1 MKKKESIILIAIISL
16 GICGCDTIKKEYKF
30 LNADFEYGSLRGWEN
45 ILGTAFTDN
54 TIDISGGG
62 NVDWNVVGNFFYNG
76 ELADLGST
84 GSMQSEVFNLKGNGK
99 IGLMIGGGKNFSQ
112 CYISL
117 CDAKSNQEL
126 VSIANYKFDFDN
138 PNSRMHRVIL
148 NGSNYIGKD
157 VYLKVVDND
166 ANTDGYNFLIL
177 DDFVINFQGEED
189 EVGMTHDATRY
200 IEAHKDEVKNTIY
213 RHNYHLMPPVGW
225 MNDPNGFS
233 IYNGKINLFYQHSPY
248 TVGWSTMY
256 WGHATS
262 DDFIKWEDQPVA
274 LAPDKA
280 YDKDGCFSGSV
291 IVENNKMYALYT
303 AVSSAGQ
310 QQAIAFSND
319 GINFEK
325 LNRNPVIKSSLLPDN
340 AITADFRDPK
350 LFKVNNTYYAI
361 LGSKLKT
368 PGGQLL
374 LYKSNSLI
382 EGWGYVGVILS
393 SSITQGGLFE
403 CPDYEK
409 IDNQDVIISSPQYVR
424 SSIINEYQN
433 EHSVTYQ
440 IGSFN
445 LDTAKFENV
454 NGEMSMEEF
463 DKGFD
468 FYAAQC
474 LQTNDDRVVMVAWM
488 NMWNRSTFPSAAY
501 GWTGAMTLPRELNI
515 IDNHIY
521 QTPVREIQKYRRNE
535 YKLSSK
541 TVEGMNYINKLN
553 GRCSEI
559 EFEIDTSKLNN
570 DGTAGIRLFAGE
582 ENHTDI
588 YYDKE
593 SNQIVFDR
601 RENGQVINGGGESGA
616 NGVRYCPVNSSNGK
630 VKLHIF
636 LDKSSVEVFINDGYY
651 TMTGTVFPNETDDK
665 VALFTTS
672 GQALFENIKKYD
684 LVIK

>member
-1 MKKKESIILIAIISL
+1 MNSKENIVLIAIISL
-16 GICGCDTIKKEYKF
+16 GLCGCNTSNKEYKF
-30 LNADFEYGSLRGWEN
+30 LNSDFEYGSLRGWTKIE
-45 ILGTAFTDN
+45 GDAFSDN
-54 TIDISGGG
+54 YVDISGAS
-62 NVDWNVVGNFFYNG
+62 NIDWNVIGNFFYNG

-84 GSMQSEVFNLKGNGK
+84 GSMQSEVFKLKGNGK
-99 IGLMIGGGKNFSQ
+99 IGLMLGGGKNVNQ
-112 CYISL
+112 CYIAL
-117 CDAKSNQEL
+117 CDAKFNQEL
-126 VSIANYKFDFDN
+126 ATIANYKFDFDN

-148 NGSNYIGKD
+148 DGSNYVGKD
-157 VYLKVVDND
+157 VYLKIIDND
-166 ANTDGYNFLIL
+166 DGIDGYNFLVL
-177 DDFVINFQGEED
+177 DDFVVNFQGKED
-189 EVGMTHDATRY
+189 EVGMAHDATRY
-200 IEAHKDEVKNTIY
+200 IEAHKNEVKNARY
-213 RHNYHLMPPVGW
+213 RHSYHLMPPVGW

-262 DDFIKWEDQPVA
+262 DDFIKWKDEPVA
-274 LAPDKA
+274 LAPDKS

-303 AVSSAGQ
+303 AVSSYGQ

-325 LNRNPVIKSSLLPDN
+325 LNRNPIIKSSSLPNN
-340 AITADFRDPK
+340 ATSGDFRDPK

-361 LGSKLKT
+361 IGSKLKT

-374 LYKSNSLI
+374 LYKSNNLI
-382 EGWGYVGVILS
+382 DGWTYVGVVLS

-409 IDNQDVIISSPQYVR
+409 IDGQDVIISSPQYVR
-424 SSIINEYQN
+424 NSAINEYQN

-440 IGSFN
+440 IGT
-445 LDTAKFENV
+445 LDLNTAKFDNA
-454 NGEMSMEEF
+454 NGEMFMEEF

-474 LQTNDDRVVMVAWM
+474 LKTNDNRVVMIAWM

-501 GWTGAMTLPRELNI
+501 GWTGAMTLPRELRI

-521 QTPVREIQKYRRNE
+521 QAPIREIQKYRKNKYE
-535 YKLSSK
+535 LNSK
-541 TVEGMNYINKLN
+541 IVNGIDYISELRGK
-553 GRCSEI
+553 CSEI
-559 EFEIDTSKLNN
+559 EFEIDVSKLNN
-570 DGTAGIRLFAGE
+570 DGTAGIRLFAGD

-588 YYDKE
+588 YYDME

-601 RENGQVINGGGESGA
+601 RENGEIINGNGESGA
-616 NGVRYCPVNSSNGK
+616 NGIRYCPVNVMDNK
-630 VKLHIF
+630 IKLHIF
-636 LDKSSVEVFINDGYY
+636 LDNSSVEVFINDGYY
-651 TMTGTVFPNETDDK
+651 TMTGTVFPNEKDDK
-665 VALFTTS
+665 VALFSTNGETTF
-672 GQALFENIKKYD
+672 ANIKKYD